1 MVDEVITLGFLGRQL
16 DRVITE
22 IASLRDDM
30 TVLTAIVMR
39 MDGTMTGL
47 LTETRAVHA
56 QISRIAE
63 RVRKIENTTTEGV

>member
-1 MVDEVITLGFLGRQL
+1 MTEDTVAIEFMGRQL

-22 IASLRDDM
+22 ISSLRDDM

-47 LTETRAVHA
+47 LTETRAVHS

-63 RVRKIENTTTEGV
+63 RVRKIEEVRP